1 MRNKIYT
8 ILLVC
13 ACLLVGGV
21 QSLWSQSALVGQG
34 IPGYLDPRTG
44 AFHPAQPQDAAG
56 DDENAVTP
64 ALTTYT
70 GVLQTTLK
78 FAVKSKLPAGA
89 ITCELSAGTIDNGTP
104 IYDIGSAVAT
114 VTAGQATCTP
124 KFTYGWSL
132 VNGSTDNVAF
142 EYGIY
147 GPQQPNGVS
156 SRISAGGNVT
166 VPFSSLGTGTY
177 TVTFTGTITT
187 QF

>member
-44 AFHPAQPQDAAG
+44 AFHPSQPQDAAG

-89 ITCELSAGTIDNGTP
+89 ITCTLAAGVLDSGTFID
-104 IYDIGSAVAT
+104 DVGSAVAT

-124 KFTYGWSL
+124 KFTYGWRL
-132 VNGSTDNVAF
+132 VNGSTANVIF
-142 EYGIY
+142 GYQIH
-147 GPQQPNGVS
+147 GPQQPNGIS
-156 SRISAGGNVT
+156 SRISASGNVI
-166 VPFSSLGTGTY
+166 VKVSSLGTGTY
-177 TVTFTGTITT
+177 TVTFTGTKTT
-187 QF
+187 EF